1 MRYSQ
6 KLIGG
11 LLLAVSVAGCKDW
24 LTGPGLTINPNQP
37 VTASKE
43 QLFAA
48 VATSQESQEEGNL
61 ARWTAMFT
69 QQMAGVGRQHATFQI
84 YSITEADVS
93 GYFSRTYTGGGL
105 LDIRQAEALAK
116 QQGDSTFAGM
126 SMVYEALMMGRAAS
140 IWGDIPYSEAVGNV
154 DTPKLDSQEQVYAAV
169 QAKLDTAIAWIPKT
183 GGANVGPLAA
193 DLVYA
198 GNRAKWIAAANTLKA
213 RYYMDW
219 VEAQLV
225 GGSSLALAQTA
236 CGGDCLQKTVAAAT
250 NGITSATND
259 FRTFHSTNSTE
270 WNYWYQFLV
279 VARTGD
285 VAASGTLID
294 TLKGRRAAGDQR
306 VMAYYDSTL
315 FNGTYDFR
323 GADRSGHVTP
333 STTPLSVLSATRLAQ
348 NFRQPIIT
356 AAENEDLLAEA
367 QSRLGNDATALT
379 ALNAGKAASA
389 ASTGVAVPPAV
400 GLTGAALLREIKME
414 EWIAEFQNIEA
425 WSDYKR
431 NCVPPL
437 TPAGSATD
445 VPGRLLYGSGERNA
459 NPNIPAPANQPPRN
473 KNDPKPCSDPTHP

>member
-11 LLLAVSVAGCKDW
+11 LLLAVSVAGCTDW

-37 VTASKE
+37 VQASKE

-48 VATSQESQEEGNL
+48 VASSQESQEEGNL
-61 ARWTAMFT
+61 ARWTSMFT

-93 GYFSRTYTGGGL
+93 SYFSRTYTGGGL
-105 LDIRQAEALAK
+105 VDIRQVQAMAK
-116 QQGDSTFAGM
+116 AQGDSTFAGIA
-126 SMVYEALMMGRAAS
+126 MVYEALMIGRAAS
-140 IWGDIPYSEAVGNV
+140 IWGDIPYSEAAG
-154 DTPKLDSQEQVYAAV
+154 DIAQPHLDSQEKVYAAV

-183 GGANVGPLAA
+183 GGTNVGPGVV

-198 GNRAKWIAAANTLKA
+198 GDRTKWVAAANTLKA

-236 CGGDCLQKTVAAAT
+236 CGGDCLQKAVNAAT
-250 NGITSATND
+250 NGISNAAND
-259 FRTFHSTNSTE
+259 FRTFHSGNSTE
-270 WNYWYQFLV
+270 WNFWYQFLV

-285 VAASGTLID
+285 VAASGTLVD
-294 TLKGRRAAGDQR
+294 TLKGRRVAGDQR
-306 VMAYYDSTL
+306 VKAYYDSTL
-315 FNGTYDFR
+315 FNGTWDFR
-323 GADRSGHVTP
+323 GADRNGQWTP
-333 STTPLSVLSATRLAQ
+333 SAMQLSVLSATRIAQ
-348 NFRQPIIT
+348 GFKQPIIT

-367 QSRLGNDATALT
+367 QSRLGNDAAALT

-389 ASTGVAVPPAV
+389 ASTGVAVPAAV
-400 GLTGAALLREIKME
+400 GLTGAALLNEIKME

-431 NCVPPL
+431 NCVPKL

-459 NPNIPAPANQPPRN
+459 NPNIPAPANQPARN